1 MARRELRIQILA
13 LSGENVPV
21 DPNSDS
27 LRESLE
33 TNHKFPCE
41 YTFKAIGRNPES
53 FVRAVV
59 VAVAEELGLSDEP
72 PHAVKET
79 PNGRHTSVTLTP
91 VVESAQHVM
100 KVYQRLQTLDDLVM
114 QL

>member
-1 MARRELRIQILA
+1 MARREPRIQTLA

-59 VAVAEELGLSDEP
+59 TAVAEELGNSDEP
-72 PHAVKET
+72 THAVKET
-79 PNGRHTSVTLTP
+79 PNGRHISVTLTP
-91 VVESAQHVM
+91 VVESAQQVM
-100 KVYQRLQTLDDLVM
+100 KIYQRLQTLDDLVM